1 MSVTH
6 KSLVA
11 MVFLL
16 AVSACGKKQEA
27 PATTVP
33 EVAPVAAPVVA
44 TPTKTAPA
52 AAVAKSPEAA
62 PEIVVTAL
70 TLGSAV
76 GTDKKISEAK
86 TVFGL
91 KDQIFVAVDTKNA
104 AASAELV
111 AKWTAADG
119 QVINEN
125 TINFSPTDDASSIF
139 KISNAK
145 DWPEGK
151 YKVDIT
157 LNGKPAQSAE
167 FEVKK

>member
-16 AVSACGKKQEA
+16 AISACGKKQEA
-27 PATTVP
+27 PAPEVP
-33 EVAPVAAPVVA
+33 EVAPVAAPVA
-44 TPTKTAPA
+44 TPAKSAPA

-91 KDQIFVAVDTKNA
+91 KDQIYVAVDTKNS
-104 AASAELV
+104 AASAELM

-125 TINFSPTDDASSIF
+125 TINFSPTDDATSIF